1 MTNKE
6 TKSANVKSE
15 LEADTDG
22 LIEETADHD
31 DTETVTA
38 REKLHGLH
46 VARKLFLKS
55 NLILHLYGSTHTSI
69 LYTSKEVCLC
79 LYVYLVNRLTI
90 S

>member
-1 MTNKE
+1 MLKVSL
-6 TKSANVKSE
+6 KLA
-15 LEADTDG
+15 TDG
-22 LIEETADHD
+22 ILEETADHE

-38 REKLHGLH
+38 KERLHGLH
-46 VARKLFLKS
+46 VAGKLFLKS

-79 LYVYLVNRLTI
+79 LHVYLVNRLTI